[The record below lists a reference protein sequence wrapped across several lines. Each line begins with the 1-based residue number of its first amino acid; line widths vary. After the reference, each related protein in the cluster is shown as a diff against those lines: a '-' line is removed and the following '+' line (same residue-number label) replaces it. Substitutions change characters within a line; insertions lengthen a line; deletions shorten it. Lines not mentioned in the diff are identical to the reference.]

1 MEALL
6 SKVGSNGLDGER
18 ARFGDREIA
27 CFRAS
32 VKLHLEQENFEMGA
46 GWGEFILL
54 LTIK

>member
-27 CFRAS
+27 CFRTS